1 MPGGYQDTAGRNV
14 AGILDSQTEGNQGRS
29 QPPPRAQHERSACY
43 SHVDLSSQ
51 APLNGF
57 SLKLLV
63 THHPEFTDGIG
74 MGEHG
79 VPPLSL
85 WSVCQPRPGTL
96 PECAGDR

>member
-1 MPGGYQDTAGRNV
+1 MPGRCQDTARRQV
-14 AGILDSQTEGNQGRS
+14 AGILDSGTEGNQGRS
-29 QPPPRAQHERSACY
+29 HPPPHSQGQRYACY

-63 THHPEFTDGIG
+63 THHPEFADGIG
-74 MGEHG
+74 MGKHG

-85 WSVCQPRPGTL
+85 WSVCPPCRGTL
-96 PECAGDR
+96 PECACDR